1 MPAVTNTTQPP
12 AMIPPKG
19 ELPPSAWE
27 AYGWLGA
34 LAISVIAL
42 FVVFMARKRVTPPID
57 TPAPETV
64 VRQRLGELPVRSATP
79 EDALKM
85 ARALREYLIAIFF
98 IPSEAL
104 TTEELLPLLR
114 RQKSLAP
121 ELLADTETLLRNCDH
136 IAFDNAPHL
145 GQPAPAPMV
154 EQVRALVERFIM
166 EEHSI
171 EQTRASVT
179 AGPANP

>member
-1 MPAVTNTTQPP
+1 
-12 AMIPPKG
+12 MIPPKG

-34 LAISVIAL
+34 LMIAAIAMIL
-42 FVVFMARKRVTPPID
+42 VFMARKRVAAPP
-57 TPAPETV
+57 PAPSPESI
-64 VRQRLGELPVRSATP
+64 VRQRLAAVPNRPATP
-79 EDALKM
+79 EDALIM

-98 IPSEAL
+98 ISSEAL

-114 RQKSLAP
+114 RQRNLAP
-121 ELLADTETLLRNCDH
+121 ELLAETEIILRACDH
-136 IAFDNAPHL
+136 IAFDNAPHRD
-145 GQPAPAPMV
+145 QPAPAPMV

-166 EEHSI
+166 AQHAI
-171 EQTRASVT
+171 EQTRTSVT